1 MQGNKHKLNVY
12 KSSIGTCIYH
22 YATAIV
28 SYKTARYF
36 CESFNHEKIL
46 FTYMYVLIYLAKQRN
61 QG

>member
-12 KSSIGTCIYH
+12 KSSIAIYH

-28 SYKTARYF
+28 SYKTARYC

-46 FTYMYVLIYLAKQRN
+46 FTYMLMIACSGMALILT
-61 QG
+61 

>member
-1 MQGNKHKLNVY
+1 MQGIKHKLNVY
-12 KSSIGTCIYH
+12 KSSIGIYH

-46 FTYMYVLIYLAKQRN
+46 NKLMIACSGMALILT
-61 QG
+61 